1 MQHFK
6 WTKAHAIFL
15 PQVDAE
21 HRNLFR
27 MAEELHQAVRTG
39 AEAARVQELS
49 DRWLVA
55 IEEHFAHE
63 ERLMRVG
70 RVPRLRRGTSCS
82 TTRRRKRAKRFD
94 RGYRRRRMR
103 RPPAI
108 SSNFWRGGSKTT
120 CSLTDRMMGAHV
132 RNYERLHAAAAS

>member
-6 WTKAHAIFL
+6 WTKAHAVYL

-39 AEAARVQELS
+39 SEAARVSELV
-49 DRWLVA
+49 RPLLVA

-63 ERLMRVG
+63 ERLMRSVAC
-70 RVPRLRRGTSCS
+70 PDYDWHKLQHDSM
-82 TTRRRKRAKRFD
+82 RRKMNQLLDELEEGDAEAPGRFLESLSRWFKD
-94 RGYRRRRMR
+94 H
-103 RPPAI
+103 
-108 SSNFWRGGSKTT
+108 
-120 CSLTDRMMGAHV
+120 CSLTDRMMGSHV
-132 RNYERLHAAAAS
+132 RNFERLHAAAAS